1 MKRLI
6 FILIVIVTLLSGC
19 GVMEEFEEA
28 VDITDETEY
37 LVTIPNGA
45 STTSIAKI
53 LVDYEMI
60 YNEFVFKTKVK
71 ELEYDGKL
79 KAGDY
84 KLSKSYD
91 LEKIIKKLYNGDVY
105 IETVKFTIPEGLEL
119 NEILDV
125 LLEENIIKNREVF
138 LDVYKQEMV
147 NYELINNL
155 DIVNYEGFLFPDTYV
170 LKKGATDKEIVKIM
184 LDRFIKV
191 FDEETVKYIS
201 DNNLDL
207 YELIVLASIIER
219 EIMVADEQVIAS
231 SVFHNRLDI
240 SMKLQSCATV
250 QYVIAERKALPTNKD
265 IAIDNEYNTYKYSGL
280 PPGPICSP
288 GEGSIRAAIYPADTD
303 FLFFVRSYKNDN
315 SHIFSTNLADH
326 NIAKQKLYKENN

>member
-60 YNEFVFKTKVK
+60 YNEFVFKSKVK
-71 ELEYDGKL
+71 ELEFDGKL

-91 LEKIIKKLYNGDVY
+91 LEKIIKKLYDGDVY

-119 NEILDV
+119 DEIVDV
-125 LLEENIIKNREVF
+125 LLKENIIKNREVF
-138 LDVYKQEMV
+138 LDVYKQEMA

-219 EIMVADEQVIAS
+219 EIMVAEEQVIAS

-250 QYVIAERKALPTNKD
+250 QYVIEERKALLTNND
-265 IAIDNEYNTYKYSGL
+265 IAIDNEYNTYKYLGL

-303 FLFFVRSYKNDN
+303 FLFFVRSYENDN

-326 NIAKQKLYKENN
+326 NIAKQKLYKDNN

>member
-1 MKRLI
+1 MRKFI
-6 FILIVIVTLLSGC
+6 FILIIALIFLSGC

-37 LVTIPNGA
+37 LVTIPKGA
-45 STTSIAKI
+45 STTSIAKL
-53 LVDYEMI
+53 LVEYEMI

-91 LEKIIKKLYNGDVY
+91 LEKIIKKLYDGDVY
-105 IETVKFTIPEGLEL
+105 IETIQFTIPEGLEL
-119 NEILDV
+119 DEIVDV
-125 LLEENIIKNREVF
+125 LLKENIIENREIF
-138 LDVYKQEMV
+138 LDVYKQEMA

-184 LDRFIKV
+184 LDRFVKL

-201 DNNLDL
+201 DNDLDL

-250 QYVIAERKALPTNKD
+250 QYVIAERKALLTNKD
-265 IAIDNEYNTYKYSGL
+265 IAIDNEYNTYKYLGL

-303 FLFFVRSYKNDN
+303 FLYFVRSYKNDN

-326 NIAKQKLYKENN
+326 NKAKQKLYKENN

>member
-1 MKRLI
+1 MRKFI
-6 FILIVIVTLLSGC
+6 FILIIALIFLSGC

-37 LVTIPNGA
+37 LVTIPKGA
-45 STTSIAKI
+45 STTSIAKL
-53 LVDYEMI
+53 LVEYEMI

-91 LEKIIKKLYNGDVY
+91 LEKIIKKLYDGDVY
-105 IETVKFTIPEGLEL
+105 IETIQFTIPEGLEL
-119 NEILDV
+119 DEIVDV
-125 LLEENIIKNREVF
+125 LLKENIIGNREIF
-138 LDVYKQEMV
+138 LDVYKQEMA

-155 DIVNYEGFLFPDTYV
+155 DLVNYEGFLFPDTYV

-184 LDRFIKV
+184 LDRFVKL

-201 DNNLDL
+201 DNDLDL

-250 QYVIAERKALPTNKD
+250 QYVIAERKALLTNKD
-265 IAIDNEYNTYKYSGL
+265 IAIDNEYNTYKYLGL

-303 FLFFVRSYKNDN
+303 FLYFVRSYKNDN

-326 NIAKQKLYKENN
+326 NKAKQKLYKENN